1 MFLIG
6 VITYQHRN
14 FVGKYFK
21 LTLIGFPMMLVCI
34 ILDSSVLILFQSSG
48 NRLGVVYF
56 ISYCAVIMFLGFGTK
71 VMKIKFD
78 FSYGIYIWHMVV
90 INFFFIIG
98 WNSMSLFILTTI
110 SLACFSWFVIEKPAL
125 KLKIDFGDELG
136 IKKSSAQINY
146 HYTPNDLLG
155 KSVLAVVNFS
165 PRQIGKFMSEVL
177 VLGLSDD
184 NGNIVLITPDSA
196 VPVGAKLH

>member
-1 MFLIG
+1 MDIVSFDDFTKID
-6 VITYQHRN
+6 IR
-14 FVGKYFK
+14 VG
-21 LTLIGFPMMLVCI
+21 LVVEAMDFPE
-34 ILDSSVLILFQSSG
+34 
-48 NRLGVVYF
+48 
-56 ISYCAVIMFLGFGTK
+56 A
-71 VMKIKFD
+71 
-78 FSYGIYIWHMVV
+78 H
-90 INFFFIIG
+90 
-98 WNSMSLFILTTI
+98 
-110 SLACFSWFVIEKPAL
+110 KPAL

-184 NGNIVLITPDSA
+184 NGNIVLITPDNN

>member
-1 MFLIG
+1 MDIISFDDFTKID
-6 VITYQHRN
+6 IR
-14 FVGKYFK
+14 VG
-21 LTLIGFPMMLVCI
+21 LVVEAMDFPEA
-34 ILDSSVLILFQSSG
+34 
-48 NRLGVVYF
+48 R
-56 ISYCAVIMFLGFGTK
+56 
-71 VMKIKFD
+71 
-78 FSYGIYIWHMVV
+78 
-90 INFFFIIG
+90 
-98 WNSMSLFILTTI
+98 
-110 SLACFSWFVIEKPAL
+110 KPAL

-184 NGNIVLITPDSA
+184 NGNIVLITPDNN

>member
-1 MFLIG
+1 MDIVSFDDFTKID
-6 VITYQHRN
+6 IR
-14 FVGKYFK
+14 VG
-21 LTLIGFPMMLVCI
+21 LVVEAMDFPEA
-34 ILDSSVLILFQSSG
+34 
-48 NRLGVVYF
+48 R
-56 ISYCAVIMFLGFGTK
+56 
-71 VMKIKFD
+71 
-78 FSYGIYIWHMVV
+78 
-90 INFFFIIG
+90 
-98 WNSMSLFILTTI
+98 
-110 SLACFSWFVIEKPAL
+110 KPAL

-184 NGNIVLITPDSA
+184 NGNIVLITHDSA

>member
-1 MFLIG
+1 MDNNSYDDFTKID
-6 VITYQHRN
+6 IR
-14 FVGKYFK
+14 VG
-21 LTLIGFPMMLVCI
+21 LVVEAMDFPEA
-34 ILDSSVLILFQSSG
+34 
-48 NRLGVVYF
+48 R
-56 ISYCAVIMFLGFGTK
+56 
-71 VMKIKFD
+71 
-78 FSYGIYIWHMVV
+78 
-90 INFFFIIG
+90 
-98 WNSMSLFILTTI
+98 
-110 SLACFSWFVIEKPAL
+110 KPAL

-155 KSVLAVVNFS
+155 KSILAVVNFS

>member
-1 MFLIG
+1 MDIISFDDFTKID
-6 VITYQHRN
+6 IR
-14 FVGKYFK
+14 VG
-21 LTLIGFPMMLVCI
+21 LVVEAMDFPEA
-34 ILDSSVLILFQSSG
+34 
-48 NRLGVVYF
+48 R
-56 ISYCAVIMFLGFGTK
+56 
-71 VMKIKFD
+71 
-78 FSYGIYIWHMVV
+78 
-90 INFFFIIG
+90 
-98 WNSMSLFILTTI
+98 
-110 SLACFSWFVIEKPAL
+110 KPAL

-155 KSVLAVVNFS
+155 KSILAVVNFS

>member
-1 MFLIG
+1 MDIVSFDDFTKID
-6 VITYQHRN
+6 IR
-14 FVGKYFK
+14 VG
-21 LTLIGFPMMLVCI
+21 LVVEAMDFPEA
-34 ILDSSVLILFQSSG
+34 
-48 NRLGVVYF
+48 R
-56 ISYCAVIMFLGFGTK
+56 
-71 VMKIKFD
+71 
-78 FSYGIYIWHMVV
+78 
-90 INFFFIIG
+90 
-98 WNSMSLFILTTI
+98 
-110 SLACFSWFVIEKPAL
+110 KPAL

-184 NGNIVLITPDSA
+184 NGNIVLNYS
-196 VPVGAKLH
+196 